1 MHFGADVMR
10 DEADDALAVRGP
22 EHRAGIGQSFRQAV
36 DPQPPV
42 RVEHH
47 LDDGGIFQ
55 ESGDVRPKRR
65 AQHAGTARD
74 RFRSE
79 GCFPHLRYVVAAADH
94 SSFRRAAATLNIT
107 QPTLSKRIRE
117 LEGKLG
123 VLLFER
129 STGGAELT
137 AIGEEFVVP
146 ARRVLAELEA
156 MESRAKA
163 GQRGDAGRLEIG
175 FYTSLSTGALRDI
188 VLTFANGH
196 PDVEVDIVEG
206 ARASLMARL
215 DRGAIDIVVAL
226 GDRIYTD
233 YSHMSL
239 WSERIMVAL
248 PRDHPLATRD
258 FVYWTALKNE
268 RFLMSRRDPG
278 PEIQDVLINKL
289 TSPGD
294 RPIVKLVNAERE
306 DVISMVGG
314 NRGISLACDSAT
326 GNAGNEVVYREVRD
340 GNGPTRVGYVAYWRR
355 NNDNPALKQ
364 MLTLL
369 QAHPAVPPA
378 SSGSL
383 A

>member
-1 MHFGADVMR
+1 MC
-10 DEADDALAVRGP
+10 
-22 EHRAGIGQSFRQAV
+22 
-36 DPQPPV
+36 
-42 RVEHH
+42 VE
-47 LDDGGIFQ
+47 
-55 ESGDVRPKRR
+55 V
-65 AQHAGTARD
+65 
-74 RFRSE
+74 
-79 GCFPHLRYVVAAADH
+79 PHLRYVVAAADH
-94 SSFRRAAATLNIT
+94 SSFRRASAALNIT

-123 VLLFER
+123 VFLFQR
-129 STGGAELT
+129 SPRGAELT
-137 AIGEEFVVP
+137 PIGEDFVVS
-146 ARRVLAELEA
+146 ARRVLAELEV
-156 MESRAKA
+156 MEIRAKA
-163 GQRGDAGRLEIG
+163 GKRGDAGRLEIG
-175 FYTSLSTGALRDI
+175 FYTSLSSGALRDT
-188 VLTFANGH
+188 VLTFASGH
-196 PDVEVDIVEG
+196 PDVEVNIIEG
-206 ARASLMARL
+206 ARASLIPLL
-215 DRGAIDIVVAL
+215 DRGAIDIVVVL
-226 GDRIYTD
+226 GEPNHTD
-233 YSHMSL
+233 YAHMRL
-239 WSERIMVAL
+239 WSERIMAAF
-248 PRDHPLATRD
+248 PKDHPLAARD
-258 FVYWTALKNE
+258 FVYWTDLKNE

-378 SSGSL
+378 SNGSL

>member
-1 MHFGADVMR
+1 M
-10 DEADDALAVRGP
+10 
-22 EHRAGIGQSFRQAV
+22 
-36 DPQPPV
+36 
-42 RVEHH
+42 
-47 LDDGGIFQ
+47 
-55 ESGDVRPKRR
+55 
-65 AQHAGTARD
+65 
-74 RFRSE
+74 
-79 GCFPHLRYVVAAADH
+79 AAADH
-94 SSFRRAAATLNIT
+94 SSFRRAATALNIT

-123 VLLFER
+123 VLLFQR
-129 STGGAELT
+129 SPRGAELT
-137 AIGEEFVVP
+137 PIGEEFVVS
-146 ARRVLAELEA
+146 ARRVLAELEV
-156 MESRAKA
+156 MEIRAKA
-163 GQRGDAGRLEIG
+163 GKRGDAGRLEIG
-175 FYTSLSTGALRDI
+175 FYTSLSSGALRDT

-196 PDVEVDIVEG
+196 PDVEVNIIEG
-206 ARASLMARL
+206 ARASLIPLL
-215 DRGAIDIVVAL
+215 DRGAIDIVVVL
-226 GDRIYTD
+226 GEPNHTD
-233 YSHMSL
+233 YAHMRL
-239 WSERIMVAL
+239 WSERIMAAF
-248 PRDHPLATRD
+248 PKDHPLAARD
-258 FVYWTALKNE
+258 FVYWTDLKNE

-378 SSGSL
+378 SNGSL